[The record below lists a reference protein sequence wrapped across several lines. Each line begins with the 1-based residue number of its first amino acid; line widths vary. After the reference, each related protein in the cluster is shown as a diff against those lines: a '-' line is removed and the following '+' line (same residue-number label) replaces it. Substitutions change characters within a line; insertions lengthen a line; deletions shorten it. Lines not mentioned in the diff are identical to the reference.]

1 MIADRH
7 TVIGSAAAL
16 HDLSGLKGRR
26 LRSHGGL
33 SEQYMPF
40 LVSAPLNA
48 AYRAKAQ
55 RGDIRNFDIYDYV
68 LNGVDS

>member
-1 MIADRH
+1 VIATRH
-7 TVIGSAAAL
+7 TVIGSAKAL

-33 SEQYMPF
+33 SEQNVPF
-40 LVSAPLNA
+40 LISAPLNQ
-48 AYRAKAQ
+48 AYQAKAAG
-55 RGDIRNFDIYDYV
+55 GDIRSFYIYDYV